1 MKKYLVIL
9 FFGIFATLQI
19 AAGQNRFQMGLIG
32 GLNFSTLE
40 GNTITDYYGINAGL
54 LGTIKLTE
62 NKQIGI
68 ELLYSQNGEYLSPF
82 YPPVSYGTIRLNHI
96 EIPVH
101 IDWLLKKEKTD
112 INYTGQ
118 LQFGLAY
125 TKLLNHYIEDDRGT
139 NLTDQVLYTD
149 TDAIVV
155 QGGVSY
161 FFTDQVGINLRATHS
176 LNAALFWSLSA
187 RIVYLL

>member
-1 MKKYLVIL
+1 
-9 FFGIFATLQI
+9 
-19 AAGQNRFQMGLIG
+19 MGLIG

-54 LGTIKLTE
+54 LGNIKLTK

-68 ELLYSQNGEYLSPF
+68 ELLYSQNGEYLLPF
-82 YPPVSYGTIRLNHI
+82 YPRVSYGTIRLNHI

-112 INYTGQ
+112 NNYTGQ
-118 LQFGLAY
+118 LQLGLAY
-125 TKLLNHYIEDDRGT
+125 TKLLNHYVENDMGT
-139 NLTDQVLYTD
+139 NITDQVLYTD
-149 TDAIVV
+149 TDAMVV
-155 QGGVSY
+155 QGGLTY
-161 FFTDQVGINLRATHS
+161 LFTDQVGVNLRATHS
-176 LNAALFWSLSA
+176 LNKVLFWSLSA

>member
-9 FFGIFATLQI
+9 FFGIFLIPQI
-19 AAGQNRFQMGLIG
+19 ASTQSRFQMGLIG
-32 GLNFSTLE
+32 GLNFSELE

-54 LGTIKLTE
+54 LGNIKLTK

-68 ELLYSQNGEYLSPF
+68 ELLYSQNGEYLLPF

-101 IDWLLKKEKTD
+101 IDFLLKKEKTGTK
-112 INYTGQ
+112 YTGQ
-118 LQFGLAY
+118 LQLGIAY
-125 TKLLNHYIEDDRGT
+125 TKLLNHYIEDDMGI
-139 NLTDQVLYTD
+139 NLTEQVLFTN

-155 QGGVSY
+155 QGGLTY
-161 FFTDQVGINLRATHS
+161 LFTDHIGVNLKATHS
-176 LNAALFWSLSA
+176 LNKALFWTLSA